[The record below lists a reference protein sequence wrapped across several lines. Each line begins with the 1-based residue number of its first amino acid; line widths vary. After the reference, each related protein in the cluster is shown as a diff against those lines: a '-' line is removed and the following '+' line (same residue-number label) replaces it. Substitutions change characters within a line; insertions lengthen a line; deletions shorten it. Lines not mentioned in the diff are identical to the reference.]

1 MKKMTAQEVEETYG
15 TPASEWDQLEEDA
28 MEGRFVGEPRGE
40 VITGRPLL
48 LDEEM
53 RQVSF
58 KEPVSTVAAIDKR
71 ASQLDLKRS
80 EYLRR
85 LVAADLAEAGLA

>member
-1 MKKMTAQEVEETYG
+1 MKKMTAQKVEGTYG

-48 LDEEM
+48 FDEHEIF
-53 RQVSF
+53 RTWS
-58 KEPVSTVAAIDKR
+58 
-71 ASQLDLKRS
+71 RS
-80 EYLRR
+80 LWGQAPAMGQR
-85 LVAADLAEAGLA
+85 